1 MGIEIILKMLLAGVL
16 GGLVGLE
23 REISHKEA
31 GLKVNVLIAMGS
43 ALLAGLAVELAGE
56 SQVTNAMP
64 MLAHII
70 TALGLI
76 GAGIVIRE
84 RFTAQGLTT
93 AATVWSDGAIGI
105 AVGTGYYLAAFAAA
119 IFIVVGL
126 TVLKIITAVLEKQG
140 KVFAYVISTE
150 DSASVIIEIKK
161 VITELGI
168 KYINANIRKS
178 KEGYEIEMAVHTS
191 QTKNKS
197 FIERVMQ
204 IPDVKEIASENL

>member
-16 GGLVGLE
+16 GGIVGLE

-43 ALLAGLAVELAGE
+43 ALMAGLAVELAGE
-56 SQVTNAMP
+56 SQIADAMP

-70 TALGLI
+70 TALGLV

-93 AATVWSDGAIGI
+93 AAAVWSVGAVGM

-119 IFIVVGL
+119 VFIVVGL
-126 TVLKIITAVLEKQG
+126 TVLTIITVVLEKQG

-161 VITELGI
+161 VLLDLGI

-178 KEGYEIEMAVHTS
+178 REGYEIEMAVHTS